1 MPRRIVPFL
10 VIAALAAA
18 LFVRL
23 GFWQLSRLHERRER
37 NGPLQARLALTQA
50 ELRSLPVD
58 SAQYRRARVHGTLD
72 TTHELVLAM
81 RSYQG
86 SPGVYLL
93 TPMRIAGSDTAVL
106 VNRGWVY
113 AADGMTVDLQR
124 WRESDTL
131 YSGYADVI
139 PEHAGARAVAPVM
152 SRASERPNLL
162 RRLDREALIKALP
175 YPVAP
180 VYLVASAPDSSKP
193 PTQRVVRL
201 GIPVLDEGPH
211 LGYAFQWFSF
221 ATIAIVGAVLVAH
234 RSRAEAAELRVVK
247 GVTHEG

>member
-1 MPRRIVPFL
+1 MPRRIIPFL

-37 NGPLQARLALTQA
+37 NRPLQARLARSQV

-58 SAQYRRARVHGTLD
+58 SAQYRRVSVHGTLD
-72 TTHELVLAM
+72 TAHELVLAV

-131 YSGYADVI
+131 YTGYAELI
-139 PEHAGARAVAPVM
+139 PERVGTRAVAPVP
-152 SRASERPNLL
+152 SRAERPNLL
-162 RRLDREALIKALP
+162 RRLDREALLKALP

-180 VYLVASAPDSSKP
+180 VYIVTTAPDSSTP
-193 PTQRVVRL
+193 TTQRVVRL
-201 GIPVLDEGPH
+201 GLPVLDEGPH

-221 ATIAIVGAVLVAH
+221 ATIAIVGAGLVAH
-234 RSRAEAAELRVVK
+234 RSRAEAAELRVVRE
-247 GVTHEG
+247 GAHER